1 MVARVPPE
9 GTGEFV
15 SGTQLIVQDGQIAA
29 FFHDGKPTDGFRAG
43 RYDLKTQN
51 IPILSKL
58 ANLATLS
65 GSPFR
70 SCVYF
75 VALKTFTD
83 LGWGTPS
90 PILFRDSEF
99 KMVHLR
105 AYGTFAVRI
114 GDPKLFLHTI
124 VGTQGLQT
132 THAVTEYLRKSIA
145 SRFAETLP
153 GILTTVVDLQQHY
166 SRIAGKLKAA
176 VHDDFDQYGL
186 ELVDLLVEAITVP
199 PEVETAINRAAG
211 SRAVD
216 NEELERY
223 ERTQRTEAL
232 RDAAG
237 TPGSEGGS
245 GLAAGLGIGAGMG
258 LAREMVAGESSGGSG
273 GNADDLPTRLAKLK
287 TLMDEGLITA
297 QDYQDRK
304 NELLREI

>member
-1 MVARVPPE
+1 VPWKVIQFQDTTGQIMVARVPPE

-65 GSPFR
+65 GSP
-70 SCVYF
+70 
-75 VALKTFTD
+75 
-83 LGWGTPS
+83 
-90 PILFRDSEF
+90 
-99 KMVHLR
+99 
-105 AYGTFAVRI
+105 YGTFAVRI